1 MMKRLFAMMLAA
13 LLTLGTAAPFA
24 AAEEAPVLI
33 DRIGDPEAGAV
44 FAFAGD
50 APLLEIIFPQ
60 VLNCD
65 AILLRC
71 GGEVVL
77 IDCAT
82 QGQAKRIINMCRQM
96 GITRID
102 RVINTHPHEDH
113 IGGFRDLIREIE
125 VGELWICFPA
135 DYNTHIAK
143 AVGYADKAGI
153 PVVTYADGDVLTIGG
168 ATVQVWKL
176 EGKKSELNDCS
187 AQMHVTFGDRTIL
200 LAADLER
207 TGQVRYVEWK
217 GAELK
222 ADVLKYPHHGL
233 ERLEDGYLAAV
244 SPLYFLVTNNQRTT
258 EGKKYITRSGI
269 PCAWTVPGLV
279 VLTTDGT
286 TWLVERIPSDVKY

>member
-33 DRIGDPEAGAV
+33 DRIGDPEAGAD

-113 IGGFRDLIREIE
+113 IGGFRDILKEVEI
-125 VGELWICFPA
+125 GELWICFPE
-135 DYNTHIAK
+135 DYNEHMKK
-143 AVGYADKAGI
+143 AMLYAQRANI
-153 PVVTYADGDVLTIGG
+153 PVRHYADGDILTLGG
-168 ATVQVWKL
+168 ATIEVWKL
-176 EGKKSELNDCS
+176 EGKKTELNDCS
-187 AQMHVTFGDRTIL
+187 AQFYITYGERTML
-200 LAADLER
+200 MAADLEGA
-207 TGQVRYVEWK
+207 GQSKFVELK
-217 GAELK
+217 GEKLK
-222 ADVLKYPHHGL
+222 ADILKYPHHGIEKL
-233 ERLEDGYLAAV
+233 RDVYMEAV
-244 SPLYFLVTNNQRTT
+244 APKFMFVTNNLNENAGR
-258 EGKKYITRSGI
+258 KYIRNCGVPSGY
-269 PCAWTVPGLV
+269 TVPGFLY
-279 VLTTDGT
+279 LATDGQ
-286 TWLVERIPSDVKY
+286 TWVADRIPSEIKY